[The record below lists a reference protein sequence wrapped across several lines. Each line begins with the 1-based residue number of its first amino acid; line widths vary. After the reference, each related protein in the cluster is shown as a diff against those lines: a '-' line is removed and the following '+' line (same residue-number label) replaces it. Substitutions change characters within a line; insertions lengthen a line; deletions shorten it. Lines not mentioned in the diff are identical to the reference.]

1 MAWEVGERKSVA
13 ICNGKRSKGT
23 GSLAL
28 SHGTNNNALDN
39 GAGGAGKRAVLFPFE
54 ILLFSFLYFLYEIV
68 ICLHHLHH

>member
-1 MAWEVGERKSVA
+1 MTDGQLV
-13 ICNGKRSKGT
+13 
-23 GSLAL
+23 L
-28 SHGTNNNALDN
+28 SHGTNNNAIDN